1 VLLDWRGT
9 LAMQPSET
17 VWVARGLRSA
27 GLPADASAVDAVLS
41 ALTSVLRSDP
51 PSGWDRQDTDPV
63 LHRDVHIE
71 LFSRAALAAELHDHL
86 YRLLSDT
93 GQDVI
98 AEDAP
103 EALER
108 LSGLCDAVVVVSDIH
123 VDLRPWFVA
132 HDLDRYITDYV
143 LSYEH
148 GEIFRRALL
157 AVAALPSEALMVG
170 DRASYDGGAVSIGI
184 PTLIL
189 PPLQSPSDRRLHLAV
204 NAASG

>member
-1 VLLDWRGT
+1 
-9 LAMQPSET
+9 
-17 VWVARGLRSA
+17 
-27 GLPADASAVDAVLS
+27 
-41 ALTSVLRSDP
+41 
-51 PSGWDRQDTDPV
+51 
-63 LHRDVHIE
+63 VHIE

-148 GEIFRRALL
+148 GVQKPEPEIFRRALL